1 MQKFQ
6 PNFETVIV
14 RNTSVKSLYDL
25 IKVDYFNEDVEYVAQ
40 QLSFEEAVG
49 MKISIPWRRSSR
61 SRARRRRRS

>member
-49 MKISIPWRRSSR
+49 MKISIDEEQG
-61 SRARRRRRS
+61 A